1 MSQIQLLRV
10 FLNDRLTAAA
20 EEIFG
25 VVEKTVAEYQEEV
38 VRLQRL
44 LDIVLQPEINMPR
57 ADLQQRTLSFS
68 EEEVPPEQ
76 QHCEQ
81 EWSPSLGQEDPEPI
95 QIKEEQEEL
104 RSRQEEEQLQGIEAN
119 TIEFIFNP
127 VCVKSD
133 CDEDPTQPSHLYQ
146 AQREGNGERDTLPST
161 TTENIKTEPDGE
173 NYRASEPTGVS
184 QPFFG
189 VNPDCSAAQSEN
201 SQSVSG
207 MENGGPP
214 PGFKSVKSKRT
225 TMVKKQR
232 SHINTKSKKSTQLSL
247 LKSSSQSHST
257 PCCCKV
263 CGKSFHHMG
272 TLIKHVQIH
281 TKDEEGICGVCG
293 KCFQSTESM
302 KDHLQTHIADRFCCP
317 VCGKGFTLNSNLKRH
332 MRSHT
337 REKPY
342 GCHYCGQ
349 GFSTGSTLNRH
360 IRIHTGEKPFCCP
373 DCGKAFTQSGHLK
386 IHMRTHTGEKPHS
399 CPDCG
404 KGFSIA
410 SNLSVH
416 MRIHTGDKRQK
427 DSALAPI

>member
-1 MSQIQLLRV
+1 MVRKWRKQEDDLRQQLPKDYQEKLVTFRAYCKKKITEKKIRPEHITNMDEV
-10 FLNDRLTAAA
+10 PLTFD
-20 EEIFG
+20 IP
-25 VVEKTVAEYQEEV
+25 VNRTVEKT
-38 VRLQRL
+38 
-44 LDIVLQPEINMPR
+44 
-57 ADLQQRTLSFS
+57 
-68 EEEVPPEQ
+68 
-76 QHCEQ
+76 
-81 EWSPSLGQEDPEPI
+81 G
-95 QIKEEQEEL
+95 
-104 RSRQEEEQLQGIEAN
+104 
-119 TIEFIFNP
+119 
-127 VCVKSD
+127 
-133 CDEDPTQPSHLYQ
+133 
-146 AQREGNGERDTLPST
+146 PST
-161 TTENIKTEPDGE
+161 VSSGAPYNAENTVHRIRT
-173 NYRASEPTGVS
+173 NQCS
-184 QPFFG
+184 QPFFA

-207 MENGGPP
+207 METGGPP
-214 PGFKSVKSKRT
+214 PGFKPVISKRT
-225 TMVKKQR
+225 KMMKGQS
-232 SHINTKSKKSTQLSL
+232 SHINTKKSTKLSL
-247 LKSSSQSHST
+247 LKSPSQSHAT

-281 TKDEEGICGVCG
+281 TKDKESICGVCG

-302 KDHLQTHIADRFCCP
+302 TDHLQPHIADRFCCH

-373 DCGKAFTQSGHLK
+373 DCGKSFTQSGHLK
-386 IHMRTHTGEKPHS
+386 IHMRTHTGEKSHS

-416 MRIHTGDKRQK
+416 VRIHTGEKRQK